1 MVVGLLLRSVRV
13 FRQFVWLEVGA
24 GKVAFSRPA
33 HQRVTQA
40 VGRIYRG
47 VTSLSWFIVAK
58 ARQGTIVILTAI
70 LLAACETVAPLP
82 KGVST
87 PNATF
92 PSGNSLPTSQVTTQP
107 TIRPQVETPFT
118 PVSIPAVSIRLYHN
132 HIATRTIRDQ
142 YSFSVIVF
150 DENSDVIP
158 KSIQIIERESNLVVG
173 QYELSNE
180 NEIKSLCSSTHPDL
194 EIFETSLT
202 DYHNFPQG
210 FIVRIYEGDFLFR
223 ITIEALSGTPEVIEM
238 TTPHGVC
245 LSEVQ

>member
-1 MVVGLLLRSVRV
+1 
-13 FRQFVWLEVGA
+13 VWLEVGSV
-24 GKVAFSRPA
+24 KVAWSRPA

-47 VTSLSWFIVAK
+47 AISLSWSMVAK
-58 ARQGTIVILTAI
+58 VRQGTIVILTAI
-70 LLAACETVAPLP
+70 LLAACEIVAPLP
-82 KGVST
+82 TVAST
-87 PNATF
+87 ANATF
-92 PSGNSLPTSQVTTQP
+92 TLGNSLPTSQVTTPSLTTQP

-118 PVSIPAVSIRLYHN
+118 PTSTTAVSLRLYHN
-132 HIATRTIRDQ
+132 HIATRMIRDK

-150 DENSDVIP
+150 DEKADFIP
-158 KSIQIIERESNLVVG
+158 KSIQIIEQESNLVVG
-173 QYELSNE
+173 QYELFSE

-223 ITIEALSGTPEVIEM
+223 ITIERLSGTQEVIEM